1 MNIASPAF
9 TRWIEGIAPDA
20 TLLEICTKADLSLST
35 ISEQRSGNRI
45 TPKTVIAIARAYG
58 QNPAGELGGFDG
70 YESLNQSQLT
80 LVDAVPLYSALELL
94 HQRFVRDG
102 KAQAG
107 AGFAP
112 PEAQLKRWLDVNRR
126 TVTQK
131 ELAQHLEMKPS
142 NFSQQVSDGTLPI
155 YRILELAAYLKTSP
169 LPALV
174 ATGNLYF
181 EEAFG
186 LSRQK
191 YLAGRPDVELVEA
204 LEQANLFLASDV
216 KLFVSP

>member
-1 MNIASPAF
+1 MNIHASAF
-9 TRWIEGIAPDA
+9 NQWLDTFGIEVS
-20 TLLEICTKADLSLST
+20 LQEICTKANLSLST
-35 ISEQRSGNRI
+35 ISEQRSGNRV

-58 QNPAGELGGFDG
+58 QNPVGELGGFDG
-70 YESLNQSQLT
+70 YEALQCSQLT
-80 LVDAVPLYSALELL
+80 LLDAVPLYSALELL
-94 HQRFVRDG
+94 HQHFVREG
-102 KAQAG
+102 KAIAG

-112 PEAQLKRWLDVNRR
+112 PEAQLKRWLDMNRR
-126 TVTQK
+126 SATQK

-186 LSRQK
+186 LNRQK

-204 LEQANLFLASDV
+204 IEQANLFLASDV

>member
-20 TLLEICTKADLSLST
+20 TLLDICTKAGLSLST

-58 QNPAGELGGFDG
+58 QNPVGELGGFDG
-70 YESLNQSQLT
+70 YEALRCSQLT
-80 LVDAVPLYSALELL
+80 LLEAVPLYSALELL
-94 HQRFVRDG
+94 HQRFVREG
-102 KAQAG
+102 KAIAG
-107 AGFAP
+107 AGFGP

-126 TVTQK
+126 AATQK
-131 ELAQHLEMKPS
+131 ELAQHIEMQPS
-142 NFSQQVSDGTLPI
+142 NFSRQVSDGTLPI
-155 YRILELAAYLKTSP
+155 YRILELAAYLETSP

-174 ATGNLYF
+174 ATQNLFF

-186 LSRQK
+186 LNRQK
-191 YLAGRPDVELVEA
+191 YLAGRPDAELVEA
-204 LEQANLFLASDV
+204 IERANLFLESDV

>member
-1 MNIASPAF
+1 MNIASSAF

-20 TLLEICTKADLSLST
+20 TLQDICTKADLSLST

-58 QNPAGELGGFDG
+58 QNPVGELGGFEG
-70 YESLNQSQLT
+70 YESFQQSQLT

-94 HQRFVRDG
+94 HQRFVREG
-102 KAQAG
+102 KALAG
-107 AGFAP
+107 EVFAS

-126 TVTQK
+126 SATQK
-131 ELAQHLEMKPS
+131 ELAQHLEMQPS
-142 NFSQQVSDGTLPI
+142 NFSRQVSDGTLPI
-155 YRILELAAYLKTSP
+155 YRILELAAYLKISP

-174 ATGNLYF
+174 ATGGLLF
-181 EEAFG
+181 EEVFG
-186 LSRQK
+186 LDSQGYIASRSDEE
-191 YLAGRPDVELVEA
+191 LIMAIERADV
-204 LEQANLFLASDV
+204 FLASDV

>member
-20 TLLEICTKADLSLST
+20 TLLDICTKADLSLST

-58 QNPAGELGGFDG
+58 QNPVGELGSFDG

-80 LVDAVPLYSALELL
+80 LVDAAPLYSALELL
-94 HQRFVRDG
+94 HQRFVREG

-112 PEAQLKRWLDVNRR
+112 PEAQLKRWLDMNRR
-126 TVTQK
+126 AVTQK
-131 ELAQHLEMKPS
+131 ELAQHLEMQPS
-142 NFSQQVSDGTLPI
+142 NFSRQVSDGTLPI
-155 YRILELAAYLKTSP
+155 YRILELAAYLETSP

-174 ATGNLYF
+174 ATGGLLF
-181 EEAFG
+181 EEVFG
-186 LSRQK
+186 LDSQGYIASRSDEE
-191 YLAGRPDVELVEA
+191 LIMAIERADV
-204 LEQANLFLASDV
+204 FLASDV